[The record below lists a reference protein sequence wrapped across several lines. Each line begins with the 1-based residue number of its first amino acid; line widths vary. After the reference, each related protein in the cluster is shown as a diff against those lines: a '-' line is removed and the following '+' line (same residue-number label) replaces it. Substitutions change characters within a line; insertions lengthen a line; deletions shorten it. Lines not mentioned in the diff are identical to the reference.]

1 MLSNRFAVLKFPIVY
16 SIYFLL
22 LDLTWYI
29 LHDFVITADYF
40 GMMTIPAIDHTYD
53 FIFVL
58 LNAAMMFIILVFYI
72 RREKK
77 HARELLESE
86 EFYRLLFEK
95 NPVPII
101 IFDIE
106 SLQILEAN
114 SAAEALYG
122 YAPNEMKKL
131 KTIDI
136 RPKEDIDKFLEYN
149 KANPNQSS
157 ANVGVWR
164 HLKKDGTVFHVEIF
178 ASTINFKTK
187 KARIVKIRDITD
199 VIEAEKVIKKSLEE
213 KEALLQEVQHRVKNN
228 LQVIISLMKLEL
240 ASTNSDEVKKKLL
253 GSFSR
258 IKTMSIT
265 YERIYHRGTLSL
277 VQIDSLIHSLINHVR
292 MSQLLGHEKIN
303 FRTSLSRIQSNVNFA
318 VNMALILNE
327 ILSNSVLYAFP
338 GDMLGEIEIEFYP
351 YDKKSY
357 MLEVSDNGIGS
368 DQKLSLKAPETIGLQ
383 LISSLAVQIGASAEL
398 TIENGFH
405 YKLIIPSEFNG
416 ILEMADQID

>member
-1 MLSNRFAVLKFPIVY
+1 MFKRRFTALKFPIIY
-16 SIYFLL
+16 SVYFLL

-29 LHDFVITADYF
+29 LHDYIITAEYF
-40 GMMTIPAIDHTYD
+40 WTMSIPAIDHTYD
-53 FIFVL
+53 FIFVMM
-58 LNAAMMFIILVFYI
+58 NAAMMFVILIFYI

-77 HARELLESE
+77 HAMELLESE

-95 NPVPII
+95 NPVPMM
-101 IFDIE
+101 IFDIGT
-106 SLQILEAN
+106 LQIMEAN
-114 SAAEALYG
+114 AAAETLYG
-122 YAPNEMKKL
+122 YTVNELKKL
-131 KTIDI
+131 KTLDI
-136 RPKEDIDKFLEYN
+136 RPKEDYERFIDYN
-149 KANPNQSS
+149 NANQNQN
-157 ANVGVWR
+157 ATNVGVWR
-164 HLKKDGTVFHVEIF
+164 HLKKDGTIFHAEIF
-178 ASTINFKTK
+178 ASTINFKNK

-199 VIEAEKVIKKSLEE
+199 VIEAEKKIKNSLEE
-213 KEALLQEVQHRVKNN
+213 KELLLQEVQHRVKNN

-303 FRTSLSRIQSNVNFA
+303 FRTSLTRIQSNVNFA
-318 VNMALILNE
+318 VNIALILNE
-327 ILSNSVLYAFP
+327 ILSNSIQYAFP

-357 MLEVSDNGIGS
+357 MLEVSDNGTGT
-368 DQKLSLKAPETIGLQ
+368 DKKLSLKEPETIGLQ
-383 LISSLAVQIGASAEL
+383 LISSLSLQIGAEAKLE
-398 TIENGFH
+398 IDNGFH
-405 YKLIIPSEFNG
+405 YQFIIPVEFNG
-416 ILEMADQID
+416 MMEMAE